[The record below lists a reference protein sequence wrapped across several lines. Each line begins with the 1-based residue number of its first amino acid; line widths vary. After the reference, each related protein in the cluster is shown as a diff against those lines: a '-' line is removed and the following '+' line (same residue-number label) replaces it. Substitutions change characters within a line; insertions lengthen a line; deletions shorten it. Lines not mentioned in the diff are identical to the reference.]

1 MELDA
6 NKIMEGVLARVG
18 AKKSTLLD
26 FNPGPSRHF
35 LEELV
40 VDGAS
45 IFGDTKSWYLH
56 NKEENMEKRKMTKAE
71 AFKWLTGKKIRT
83 GEKHEWVLRK
93 LFELGFVWK
102 TQRDTTVD
110 LGWMQGEVYGLSIRE
125 DEVSWWS
132 TPKLFDTYAAE
143 EVSADEVL
151 NIEIVEDTRS
161 VEDRL
166 IDLAKPIMEL
176 LHEQGMTDSVRITSR
191 SVVLEPMALFL
202 HGQILED

>member
-1 MELDA
+1 MELDV
-6 NKIMEGVLARVG
+6 NKIMQDVLERVG
-18 AKKSTLLD
+18 AKKSALLD

-35 LEELV
+35 LEGMV
-40 VDGAS
+40 VDSAS

-56 NKEENMEKRKMTKAE
+56 NDKVMEKKKMTKAE

-102 TQRDTTVD
+102 TKRDTEVD
-110 LGWMQGEVYGLSIRE
+110 LGWAAGEVYGLTIRE

-176 LHEQGMTDSVRITSR
+176 LREQGMTDSVRITSR

-202 HGQILED
+202 HGEILED

>member
-6 NKIMEGVLARVG
+6 NKIMQEVLARVG
-18 AKKSTLLD
+18 TKKSTLLD

-35 LEELV
+35 IEELV

-56 NKEENMEKRKMTKAE
+56 NDKVMEKKKMTKAE

-102 TQRDTTVD
+102 TKRDTEVD
-110 LGWMQGEVYGLSIRE
+110 LGWMQGEVYGLSIIK

-132 TPKLFDTYAAE
+132 TPKLFDTYAAD

-151 NIEIVEDTRS
+151 NIEIVEEARS

-176 LHEQGMTDSVRITSR
+176 LHEQGITDSVRITSR
-191 SVVLEPMALFL
+191 SVVLEPMATFL

>member
-1 MELDA
+1 MELDV
-6 NKIMEGVLARVG
+6 NKIMQDVLERVG
-18 AKKSTLLD
+18 AKKSALLD

-35 LEELV
+35 LEGMV
-40 VDGAS
+40 VDSAS

-56 NKEENMEKRKMTKAE
+56 NDKVMEKKKMTKAE

-102 TQRDTTVD
+102 TIKDTTVD
-110 LGWMQGEVYGLSIRE
+110 LGWAAGEVYGLTIRE
-125 DEVSWWS
+125 DEISWWS

-176 LHEQGMTDSVRITSR
+176 LHEQGITDSVRITSR
-191 SVVLEPMALFL
+191 SIVLEPMATFL

>member
-1 MELDA
+1 MELDKD
-6 NKIMEGVLARVG
+6 KIMQEVLARVG
-18 AKKSTLLD
+18 TKKSTLLD

-35 LEELV
+35 LEAV
-40 VDGAS
+40 IVDGAS
-45 IFGDTKSWYLH
+45 IFGETKSWYLQ
-56 NKEENMEKRKMTKAE
+56 NDKVMEKRKMTKAE

-132 TPKLFDTYAAE
+132 TPKLFDTYAAD

-151 NIEIVEDTRS
+151 NIEIIEETRS

-176 LHEQGMTDSVRITSR
+176 LREQGITDSVRITSR
-191 SVVLEPMALFL
+191 SIVLEPMALFL

>member
-6 NKIMEGVLARVG
+6 NKIMQEVLARVG
-18 AKKSTLLD
+18 TKKSTLLD

-35 LEELV
+35 IEELV

-56 NKEENMEKRKMTKAE
+56 NDKVMEKKKMTKAE

-102 TQRDTTVD
+102 TKRDTEVD
-110 LGWMQGEVYGLSIRE
+110 LGWMQGEVYGLSIIK
-125 DEVSWWS
+125 DEGSWWS
-132 TPKLFDTYAAE
+132 TPKLFDTYAAD

-151 NIEIVEDTRS
+151 NIEIVEEARS

-176 LHEQGMTDSVRITSR
+176 LHEQGITDSVRITSR
-191 SVVLEPMALFL
+191 SVVLEPMATFL

>member
-1 MELDA
+1 MELDKD
-6 NKIMEGVLARVG
+6 KIMQEVLARVG
-18 AKKSTLLD
+18 TKKSTLLD

-35 LEELV
+35 IEELV

-56 NKEENMEKRKMTKAE
+56 NDKVMEKKKMTKAE

-132 TPKLFDTYAAE
+132 TPKLFDTYAAD

-151 NIEIVEDTRS
+151 NIEIIEETRS

-176 LHEQGMTDSVRITSR
+176 LREQGITDSVRITSR
-191 SVVLEPMALFL
+191 SIVLEPMALFL

>member
-6 NKIMEGVLARVG
+6 KKIVQDIFKDICSGG
-18 AKKSTLLD
+18 TLIE
-26 FNPGPSRHF
+26 FNP
-35 LEELV
+35 V
-40 VDGAS
+40 QAMVIDGTS
-45 IFGDTKSWYLH
+45 IWEDTKSWYLH
-56 NKEENMEKRKMTKAE
+56 NKEENMEKKKMTKAE

-102 TQRDTTVD
+102 TIKDTTID
-110 LGWMQGEVYGLSIRE
+110 LGWAEGEVYGLTIR
-125 DEVSWWS
+125 DNEVSWWS
-132 TPKLFDTYAAE
+132 TPRLFDTYAAD

-151 NIEIVEDTRS
+151 NIEIVEETRS

-191 SVVLEPMALFL
+191 SIVLEPMAMFL
-202 HGQILED
+202 HGQILD

>member
-1 MELDA
+1 
-6 NKIMEGVLARVG
+6 MEGVLARVG
-18 AKKSTLLD
+18 AKKGYLLD

-35 LEELV
+35 LEAVV

-56 NKEENMEKRKMTKAE
+56 NDKVMEKKKMTKAE

-83 GEKHEWVLRK
+83 GEKHELVLRK

-102 TQRDTTVD
+102 TTKDTTVD
-110 LGWMQGEVYGLSIRE
+110 LGWAAGEVYGLTIRE
-125 DEVSWWS
+125 DEISWWT

-202 HGQILED
+202 HGQILD

>member
-1 MELDA
+1 MSLL
-6 NKIMEGVLARVG
+6 NKY
-18 AKKSTLLD
+18 TLLD

-35 LEELV
+35 LEAVV

-45 IFGDTKSWYLH
+45 IFSDTKSWYLQ
-56 NKEENMEKRKMTKAE
+56 NDKVMEKRKMTKAE

-83 GEKHEWVLRK
+83 GEKHAWVLRK

-102 TQRDTTVD
+102 TIKDTTVD
-110 LGWMQGEVYGLSIRE
+110 LGWEEGEVYGLIIL
-125 DEVSWWS
+125 DNEVSWWS
-132 TPKLFDTYAAE
+132 IPRLFDTYAAD

-151 NIEIVEDTRS
+151 NIEIVEETRS

-166 IDLAKPIMEL
+166 IDLAKPIMAL
-176 LHEQGMTDSVRITSR
+176 LHEQEMTDSVRITSR
-191 SVVLEPMALFL
+191 SIVLEPMATFL

>member
-6 NKIMEGVLARVG
+6 NKIVQDIFSGG
-18 AKKSTLLD
+18 TLIE
-26 FNPGPSRHF
+26 FNPVRAM
-35 LEELV
+35 V
-40 VDGAS
+40 IDGTS
-45 IFGDTKSWYLH
+45 IFKNTESWYLH
-56 NKEENMEKRKMTKAE
+56 NKEENMENKKMTRAE

-102 TQRDTTVD
+102 TIKDTTVD
-110 LGWMQGEVYGLSIRE
+110 LGWKEGEVYGLSIRE
-125 DEVSWWS
+125 NEVSWWS
-132 TPKLFDTYAAE
+132 TPKLFDTYAAD

-151 NIEIVEDTRS
+151 NIKIIEEARS

-166 IDLAKPIMEL
+166 IDLAKPIMAL

-191 SVVLEPMALFL
+191 SVVLEPMATFL
-202 HGQILED
+202 HGQILD